1 MKTALVT
8 GGSTGIGFATVKSL
22 TKSGFKVVAAYNET
36 TPKQAIDNVVF
47 KKLDITSRSSC
58 LELLT
63 ELDNLDLFP
72 STLVNNAG
80 ITSDS
85 MFHNMSYEAWLQ
97 VINVNLISLFNL
109 TQPIFTRM
117 REKKYGRI
125 INISS
130 VNANKGQAGQVNYCA
145 AKAGIQG
152 FTKAL
157 AQEGARY
164 GITVNTISPG
174 YTDTSMVENIKPEIL
189 DKIKQSIP
197 MGRLAS
203 PDEIAA
209 QVNYL
214 TTELAGYITG
224 ANFQI
229 NGGMYSS

>member
-1 MKTALVT
+1 MRTALVT

-22 TKSGFKVVAAYNET
+22 INSGFKVVATYNET

-85 MFHNMSYEAWLQ
+85 MFHKMSHEAWLQ